1 MRKIMSI
8 AASLILFLASCKK
21 ITDDPD
27 QNQPLPQPLSTE
39 NINDF
44 IYSTLAETGRFE
56 WASAPDQV
64 LWSALQHT
72 DKLVSIGYKPAGH
85 LWRDEDITTIN
96 VNESTWKAAR
106 EALVQL
112 VLASEQKLDETITRE
127 KILLLEDEQLPFIN
141 MTVENPATIQLLRSS
156 NLVRYAE
163 PMAYEPKPPVS
174 PDSDSGCG
182 SNTAQSGLAEGVD
195 YTTITPNTKQSWNYA
210 YHNIP
215 NAWTKSTG
223 AGIKIFV
230 IDTGCEYDQ
239 ENLGGSFNQGASAG
253 RTVEKIV
260 TLPRATFFGIPTGPV
275 ETPDDGCGHGT
286 SMAGAAAAPRGID
299 GAACGVAYNSNLVTC
314 RAGQDVLIDAS
325 REVTGVTNA
334 YKNAA
339 NRTDVKIIS
348 MSMGRTSGSSQIT
361 DAINYAYSKGK
372 LMFCAAGTSFGWSAG
387 WYGVIFPAWL
397 SNVNAVT
404 GVRDNNYN
412 QNCTA
417 CHKGSQT
424 DFTIV
429 MEKAVNERHPLTLA
443 MSGDAPSTVGG
454 SSVATA
460 TAAGIAALVWSKFPT
475 YTRDQVLNKL
485 ITTSANYP
493 TKNSN
498 YGWGNLNAGA
508 ATN

>member
-1 MRKIMSI
+1 MKQLFYFACALVLFNSCKKIVDNPAAVAPKAAIISTEKIDAVI
-8 AASLILFLASCKK
+8 AASLVA
-21 ITDDPD
+21 
-27 QNQPLPQPLSTE
+27 E
-39 NINDF
+39 NK
-44 IYSTLAETGRFE
+44 FE
-56 WASAPDQV
+56 WHTASDEIV
-64 LWSALQHT
+64 WSALQHK
-72 DKLVSIGYKPAGH
+72 DGLLSIGYQPAGKTNIAEEMH
-85 LWRDEDITTIN
+85 LINISKPEWR
-96 VNESTWKAAR
+96 AAKDK
-106 EALVQL
+106 LLQL
-112 VLASEQKLDETITRE
+112 ILIAEQQVDKTLTLQKILIADDET
-127 KILLLEDEQLPFIN
+127 LPFIN
-141 MTVENPATIQLLRSS
+141 VLVKNIATIKLLRSHEM
-156 NLVRYAE
+156 VRYAE
-163 PMAYEPKPPVS
+163 PMAYQPQPVIS
-174 PDSDSGCG
+174 TEGSSGCG
-182 SNTAQSGLAEGVD
+182 SNVAAAGLAEGID
-195 YTTITPNTKQSWNYA
+195 YTTITPNTKQSWNYG

-215 NAWTKSTG
+215 PAWAKATG
-223 AGIKIFV
+223 GGIKIFI
-230 IDTGCEYDQ
+230 IDSGCEFDQ
-239 ENLGGSFNQGASAG
+239 ENLGSNFNQGASAG

-260 TLPRATFFGIPTGPV
+260 TLPRATLFGIPTGPV

-286 SMAGAAAAPRGID
+286 SMAGVAAAPRGTD

-314 RAGQDVLIDAS
+314 RAAEDVLIDAS

-348 MSMGRTSGSSQIT
+348 MSMGRTTGSAQIT
-361 DAINYAYSKGK
+361 DAINYAYGKGK

-417 CHKGSQT
+417 CHKGAET

-429 MEKAVNERHPLTLA
+429 MEKAINERHPITLA

-454 SSVATA
+454 SSVSTA
-460 TAAGIAALVWSKFPT
+460 TAAGIAALVWSRFPS

-485 ITTSANYP
+485 ISTSANYP
-493 TKNSN
+493 TKNSS
-498 YGWGNLNAGA
+498 YGWGNINAGA